1 MNSFIYKAMKKAN
14 KMNEEGLRTLV
25 MRLFNEYSL
34 LEAVLDSIADGVA
47 ILDEHNKIM
56 SINKSLTVI
65 LGTSIERD
73 ASIEDMV
80 SEEVS
85 SFIHSVIQS
94 EEKCKDKEFTLE
106 IRGERKYI
114 ELSILPLVK
123 YKKIIGTIIIV
134 SDITERKMTEMK
146 TQRLESLA
154 RLANVAASI
163 SHEIKNPLAA
173 ISIHVQLL
181 EKILNSSPFLFNSQS
196 EKNISEDFKNDS
208 KQREK
213 IEKHLSVV
221 KEEIERLNKIV
232 VDFLFAVRPI
242 KFEFSI
248 VDINAI
254 LSSLLET
261 FNDEAVLNNIHFD
274 TKFAS
279 SPLLLQGD
287 ERFLRQAFMNIILNA
302 FHAMQGKGGCVFIK
316 TYSENSNIIVEISDE
331 GGGIPRHILSN
342 IFEPYFTT
350 KDGGTGLG
358 LTLTYKVI
366 KEHSGDIQVYSHE
379 GEGTMFKITLPPQ
392 NNKDR
397 LLLSCTQ

>member
-85 SFIHSVIQS
+85 SFILSVIQS

-106 IRGERKYI
+106 IREMRKYI

-181 EKILNSSPFLFNSQS
+181 EKILHSSPLLFNSQS

-279 SPLLLQGD
+279 FPLLLQGD

-350 KDGGTGLG
+350 KDGGTG
-358 LTLTYKVI
+358 
-366 KEHSGDIQVYSHE
+366 
-379 GEGTMFKITLPPQ
+379 
-392 NNKDR
+392 
-397 LLLSCTQ
+397 